1 MKAFFGEWRSNENE
15 PETFVVTS
23 TTLFNHPD
31 YLDSSDGNSQNTDY
45 CLIKVFRTEEIS
57 YFEKI
62 VLIV

>member
-31 YLDSSDGNSQNTDY
+31 YLDSSDGNSKNTDY
-45 CLIKVFRTEEIS
+45 CLIKVFTEKRKFHILRKL
-57 YFEKI
+57 F
-62 VLIV
+62 L